1 VRRRNLLQT
10 FAMLPAVSE
19 AAVMAL
25 LDKYREIKRLRVEHA
40 RGDEQDPR
48 PQLRVLAARFPGA
61 LRELDELPMDAI
73 EARLALLN
81 DVLARVQPAPSWI
94 ALQLG
99 YHGWMRAALRIKLIA
114 RGRDSAHVDAVLA
127 ELPQRYAPSAFD
139 PPLASLDRAAVSAIL
154 EPLDGRLN
162 PWVFAR
168 VAAAAGV
175 EPDAVRR
182 ALFMR

>member
-10 FAMLPAVSE
+10 FAMLPAASE

-25 LDKYREIKRLRVEHA
+25 LDKYREIKRLREEHT

-48 PQLRVLAARFPGA
+48 PQLRELAARFPGA
-61 LRELDELPMDAI
+61 LRELDELPMDVI
-73 EARLALLN
+73 DERLSSLH
-81 DVLARVQPAPSWI
+81 DVLARVHPAPPWV

-114 RGRDSAHVDAVLA
+114 RGRDSAHIDSVLA
-127 ELPQRYAPSAFD
+127 ELRQRYAPGAYD

-168 VAAAAGV
+168 VAAVAGV

-182 ALFMR
+182 ALFLR